1 MVVMFTDIEDG
12 SLLFVMLASNFDDD
26 FTKAAKEIVDRYLYA
41 EEDDMSA
48 SNSIGNLLAHRQE
61 CRYIRSESEF
71 AGDGGSHSILWA
83 SKSVVV

>member
-1 MVVMFTDIEDG
+1 MEKHDVVVMFTDIEDG

-48 SNSIGNLLAHRQE
+48 SNSIGNLLAHINEVLVMPLRSKGYE
-61 CRYIRSESEF
+61 CSVPAIEQIRM
-71 AGDGGSHSILWA
+71 
-83 SKSVVV
+83 